1 MQSFPHVN
9 KFTQK
14 REIKCAVLSAPPST
28 IPPSTLTVCVCAT
41 IAPKIASQYQT
52 SNLFSPYSPFYPSQN
67 TSQKVM
73 RWRASDAILLS
84 VLRSCSTQRKSRIIE
99 IQLPV
104 WINVLSLHIS
114 PRPSVPSSFK

>member
-41 IAPKIASQYQT
+41 IAPKIASQYQ
-52 SNLFSPYSPFYPSQN
+52 NIQPFLPLFSILSFSKHIPESDE
-67 TSQKVM
+67 V
-73 RWRASDAILLS
+73 ASL
-84 VLRSCSTQRKSRIIE
+84 
-99 IQLPV
+99 
-104 WINVLSLHIS
+104 
-114 PRPSVPSSFK
+114 